1 MEPTNNIHPSL
12 NFNMA
17 IRLNRILDD
26 LQLTQILTTIFRNSP
41 GVVVKRA
48 IARTGRNQSS
58 VPWVYLFNEI
68 TQRYT
73 ATFISFNDLLE
84 NFWLWM
90 DTIELMATALFQR
103 QAISEVIYQCL
114 EEGDRVYSRLHGW
127 AIVVLKERSESK
139 RLPRI
144 WLELEDRLEIVEPCY
159 LCLN

>member
-1 MEPTNNIHPSL
+1 
-12 NFNMA
+12 MA
-17 IRLNRILDD
+17 IRLNRILND

-68 TQRYT
+68 TQRHT
-73 ATFISFNDLLE
+73 ATFISFDDLLD
-84 NFWLWM
+84 NFWLWL
-90 DTIELMATALFQR
+90 DTIELMAIALFQR
-103 QAISEVIYQCL
+103 NCISEVIFRCVEQ
-114 EEGDRVYSRLHGW
+114 GDRVYSRLHGW
-127 AIVVLKERSESK
+127 AIIVLKERSQSK
-139 RLPRI
+139 QLPRI